1 MTSRGPWKKLGRPA
15 LFLLIPPGPPT
26 GAMPVRILYIFPH
39 PDDECFGPA
48 PAIARQRR
56 DGDEVFLL
64 TLTRGEAT
72 KQRHRLGLSKAEMG
86 RVRLAE
92 MLEVEKT
99 LDLSGMTVLQFPD
112 GRLAREDPRRLE
124 EAVEAEIRRVR
135 PDVVVTYAVHG
146 ISGFPDHLV
155 THAVVKRV
163 FCELRDLFPEVAP
176 RRLAFFTLAES
187 EADDG
192 IFRLKTSAEEDIA
205 VAVEASSEDMALAHR
220 ALHCYETYLE
230 VIEKADPLGRAGS
243 TIYFELFGES
253 PPARLESLSWGL

>member
-1 MTSRGPWKKLGRPA
+1 M
-15 LFLLIPPGPPT
+15 
-26 GAMPVRILYIFPH
+26 RILYIFPH

-56 DGDEVFLL
+56 DGEEVFLL

-72 KQRHRLGLSKAEMG
+72 KQRHRLGLSKREMG

-92 MLEVEKT
+92 MLAVERE
-99 LDLSGMTVLQFPD
+99 LDLNGMTVLQFPD
-112 GRLAREDPRRLE
+112 GKLAREDPRRLE

-163 FCELRDLFPEVAP
+163 YCELRDLFPEVAP
-176 RRLAFFTLAES
+176 KRLAFFTLAES
-187 EADDG
+187 ESDDG
-192 IFRLKTSAEEDIA
+192 IFTLKISAEEDIA
-205 VAVEASSEDMALAHR
+205 VAVEASPQDMERAYR

-243 TIYFELFGES
+243 TLYFELFDEA
-253 PPARLESLSWGL
+253 PPSRLDSLSWGLDSP